1 MYQWN
6 NGEQTYPMQLYRKVN
21 EHCRVMQLIRHEGD
35 YSDVR
40 VVSYNREL
48 PGGVSLIMS
57 TTAESDDHAD
67 WVAIWL
73 CDIGR
78 AAAEEAAAEEGKP
91 RNEN

>member
-40 VVSYNREL
+40 VVSYNCEL
-48 PGGVSLIMS
+48 PGGVTLMMT
-57 TTAESDDHAD
+57 TTAMSDSHAD
-67 WVAIWL
+67 WVAMWL
-73 CDIGR
+73 FDIAN
-78 AAAEEAAAEEGKP
+78 AAAREAAEEGKP
-91 RNEN
+91 RNED

>member
-48 PGGVSLIMS
+48 PGDTSLLMS
-57 TTAESDDHAD
+57 VAANSDEHANA
-67 WVAIWL
+67 VAVWL
-73 CDIGR
+73 CNIGD
-78 AAAEEAAAEEGKP
+78 AAAKAAEGGKP
-91 RNEN
+91 